1 MRRHVEEVELCSMHR
16 SSKSLGENVSSVVCG
31 GAVANGN
38 GVVLDVFVD
47 KVMANVDVFQTG
59 VELHVMSK

>member
-1 MRRHVEEVELCSMHR
+1 MHR
-16 SSKSLGENVSSVVCG
+16 SSKSLGENVSSVVCR

-59 VELHVMSK
+59 VDVMV